1 MRPNLG
7 RVVCGGCVATP
18 AMTVLMYTL
27 APAMGVQMD
36 IAALLGSM
44 LGGWKMGMLLHILNG
59 VVVFP
64 LIYAL
69 LLYRF
74 FLGPPLLRGISFGVV
89 LWFVSQLVVMPLMG
103 AGLFSSHVGGTM
115 AVLASLAGHI
125 IYGSLLGLLSGPA
138 GESLSAPEQSVP
150 KTAQGGMF
158 SGRCETNAFPVH
170 LVEKMAGKRV
180 P

>member
-7 RVVCGGCVATP
+7 RVLCGGCVATP

-27 APAMGVQMD
+27 APAMGVQLD

-44 LGGWKMGMLLHILNG
+44 LGGWRMGMLLHILNG

-74 FLGPPLLRGISFGVV
+74 FPGPPLLRGISFGGL
-89 LWFVSQLVVMPLMG
+89 LWLLSQVAVMPLMG
-103 AGLFSSHVGGTM
+103 AGLFSSRIGGTM

-125 IYGSLLGLLSGPA
+125 IYGGLLGLLSGPA
-138 GESLSAPEQSVP
+138 GESLTAPEQSIPMSQTVRS
-150 KTAQGGMF
+150 
-158 SGRCETNAFPVH
+158 SGRGYSGT
-170 LVEKMAGKRV
+170 GRV
-180 P
+180 